1 MKKWVNYNNH
11 CNLYVFIIFLLLI
24 LAKTSNA
31 NNYMGETNASPISY
45 GTDLPEWISN
55 EGYLGMSDPISD
67 TLLAFDQAVQRALAF
82 YAIGNNMSYSSVYEY
97 YYLVSNMNNKD
108 CDNQK
113 SHWMVE
119 FDVMLENISY
129 EVIKL
134 YRTKYNETIV
144 LLSIENGE
152 GDINIDVSGS
162 FMYHYEYHNK
172 KAEYGEKQIMT
183 ISSDDIIGNLE
194 WNSIISKGG
203 YIKKSYVDEKEN
215 VVIRYLNKYKDY
227 GTVSDDMVF
236 CNTEFGLWNS
246 YIDTFLQALSIF
258 ESKYVV
264 VENTSRA
271 IRSDNMDNYDEKSQN
286 LSRLVMRTNISC
298 YLSDFSLKNNNFY
311 ANWIIS
317 ER

>member
-11 CNLYVFIIFLLLI
+11 CNLNVFIVLLLLL
-24 LAKTSNA
+24 LAKTSNP
-31 NNYMGETNASPISY
+31 NNVMGETNASPISY
-45 GTDLPEWISN
+45 GADLPEWIGN
-55 EGYLGMSDPISD
+55 EGYLGISDPVAD
-67 TLLAFDQAVQRALAF
+67 TLLAYDQAVQRALAF
-82 YAIGNNMSYSSVYEY
+82 YAISNNMSYSSVYEY
-97 YYLVSNMNNKD
+97 YYLVSNLNNKD

-119 FDVMLENISY
+119 FDVLLENISY
-129 EVIKL
+129 EVVKL

-144 LLSIENGE
+144 LLSVEHGE

-172 KAEYGEKQIMT
+172 NAEYGEKQIMT
-183 ISSDDIIGNLE
+183 ISSDDIIEVLE
-194 WNSIISKGG
+194 WNSTISRRG
-203 YIKKSYVDEKEN
+203 YLKKSIVNKKEN
-215 VVIRYLNKYKDY
+215 VVIRYLNKYKDF

-271 IRSDNMDNYDEKSQN
+271 IRADNIETYDEKSQN

-298 YLSDFSLKNNNFY
+298 HLSDFSLKNNNFY